1 MAAPDGRQHFA
12 ATSIVE
18 WKRSDTYHN
27 SFLIPKDE
35 VLEGILKNNANNRL
49 PDIAV
54 SMAQGKF
61 LNLLVRTLGAKR
73 VLEVGTLGGV
83 RKPEFQS
90 EAAAGL
96 THPRRFSTVWFA
108 RGLPVDGKIITLE
121 LSTKCAKVRKHSR
134 NLHQLT
140 KNFV

>member
-18 WKRSDTYHN
+18 WKRSDTYHD

-35 VLEGILKNNANNRL
+35 ILERILKNNASNGL

-73 VLEVGTLGGV
+73 VLEIGTLGG
-83 RKPEFQS
+83 
-90 EAAAGL
+90 
-96 THPRRFSTVWFA
+96 
-108 RGLPVDGKIITLE
+108 
-121 LSTKCAKVRKHSR
+121 
-134 NLHQLT
+134 
-140 KNFV
+140 